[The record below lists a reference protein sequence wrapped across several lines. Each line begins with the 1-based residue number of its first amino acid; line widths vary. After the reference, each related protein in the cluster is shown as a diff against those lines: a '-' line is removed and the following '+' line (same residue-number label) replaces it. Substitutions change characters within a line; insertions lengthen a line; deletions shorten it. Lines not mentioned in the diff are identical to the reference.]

1 MRPVQS
7 GLSGW
12 AMPRRAAKVDAN
24 HAEIV
29 KDLRKYGHD
38 VYDMS
43 RVGQGFPDLLVCA
56 HKKWVLLEIKD
67 GSRPPSERR
76 LTEAQQK
83 WHAACRGPVAVV
95 ASRDEAIQACE
106 AMRG

>member
-1 MRPVQS
+1 MRPVQF
-7 GLSGW
+7 GLNGW

-29 KDLRKYGHD
+29 KDLRRYGFD

-56 HKKWVLLEIKD
+56 HKKWILLEVKD
-67 GSRPPSERR
+67 GAKSPSERR
-76 LTEAQQK
+76 LTEAQERFHK
-83 WHAACRGPVAVV
+83 ACKGPLAVV
-95 ASRDEAIQACE
+95 LSRDDAIQACE